1 MDALQNKIQ
10 NLTSIHPNLSQSNTV
25 YLRENMALQAETSCP
40 LYRYNFWS
48 NKCTVT
54 YGRTEVLK
62 SMSILTGCIY
72 VSDLLYHY
80 VMYHDTN
87 TVSYIYI
94 YIICLSIYYHSIFF
108 RRQAEASYLLKTL
121 TFSRACKYRN
131 FLQHC
136 SEDCAVHQ
144 PKESKQRIQPQHV
157 PSTSA
162 TTYHQPPKKNWQLL
176 RSKHWTE
183 EHSHFGIQF
192 LQNGKYQCSVGFP
205 LKWYEFGITKHPAD
219 NPCESSMFSK
229 SFEIDW
235 NLTPLQGRWASA
247 PLNIALPIV
256 TKWQMQWLAKWMIPT
271 MHR

>member
-1 MDALQNKIQ
+1 MHGRIRSHWSAKEHVHSDWVHTCIR
-10 NLTSIHPNLSQSNTV
+10 SI
-25 YLRENMALQAETSCP
+25 
-40 LYRYNFWS
+40 
-48 NKCTVT
+48 
-54 YGRTEVLK
+54 
-62 SMSILTGCIY
+62 
-72 VSDLLYHY
+72 VS
-80 VMYHDTN
+80 HDRN
-87 TVSYIYI
+87 TVSYIY
-94 YIICLSIYYHSIFF
+94 YIIYVYLYTSIIVFFF
-108 RRQAEASYLLKTL
+108 RRQAKASYLLRTL

-131 FLQHC
+131 LLQHC

-162 TTYHQPPKKNWQLL
+162 TTYHQPPKKKWQLL

-192 LQNGKYQCSVGFP
+192 LQNSKYPV
-205 LKWYEFGITKHPAD
+205 KWYEFGITKHPAD

-256 TKWQMQWLAKWMIPT
+256 SKSHMQSMACQMDDSHNA
-271 MHR
+271 